1 MKSIRAE
8 VKTLSSFKQLA
19 IKESNAQS
27 RLQKGLIGNVYSG
40 QFAPSLDKIVMKMQ
54 AGELSQVIDL
64 PTGLVL
70 FYCEKNINTPH
81 KTDKQLKEIVTKNLQ
96 TELSNQKWQEYQQQ
110 LQEKLNLIYHWDII
124 QNKGQDQATVVG
136 NLLFQL
142 SKQQLLWLLNGY
154 NGSKPLSA
162 FNHKEIVV
170 KVQNYFVNK
179 NIFSQLALDAQDV
192 ILSGMKSQ
200 YINRITSE
208 VMVMLVAPRLKK
220 LSDKE
225 IQSYYDK
232 HTNQLLTAKTY
243 DLSALG
249 LEINKKNRK
258 KIYKK
263 LESIYYDVVTLQADF
278 EQAIEKY
285 SIIDK
290 SFPNLNLN
298 KLSDKR
304 LSTIFGVRAANSIR
318 LMPPG
323 EISDLIEIGSGY
335 LWIVRL
341 NAIIEPRPYQLSEVR
356 QFIEDKLNSQR
367 ADEIQN
373 LISTELLEK
382 QKIILLPKS

>member
-1 MKSIRAE
+1 
-8 VKTLSSFKQLA
+8 
-19 IKESNAQS
+19 
-27 RLQKGLIGNVYSG
+27 
-40 QFAPSLDKIVMKMQ
+40 
-54 AGELSQVIDL
+54 
-64 PTGLVL
+64 
-70 FYCEKNINTPH
+70 
-81 KTDKQLKEIVTKNLQ
+81 
-96 TELSNQKWQEYQQQ
+96 
-110 LQEKLNLIYHWDII
+110 
-124 QNKGQDQATVVG
+124 
-136 NLLFQL
+136 
-142 SKQQLLWLLNGY
+142 
-154 NGSKPLSA
+154 
-162 FNHKEIVV
+162 
-170 KVQNYFVNK
+170 
-179 NIFSQLALDAQDV
+179 
-192 ILSGMKSQ
+192 
-200 YINRITSE
+200 
-208 VMVMLVAPRLKK
+208 
-220 LSDKE
+220 
-225 IQSYYDK
+225 
-232 HTNQLLTAKTY
+232 
-243 DLSALG
+243 
-249 LEINKKNRK
+249 
-258 KIYKK
+258 
-263 LESIYYDVVTLQADF
+263 VVTLQADF